1 MAAKDLYEKDFYA
14 ILGVDK
20 KASGEE
26 IKKKYRSLARELHP
40 DKTKGDDALE
50 EKFKAVSEAY
60 DILSDSKKRAEY
72 DEARSLFEGGGFRG
86 PMGGHGG
93 HGGGDF
99 SDLFG
104 GGSPNDIFANLFG
117 GGGVR
122 RGPRKGQDLQTEST
136 ITFKEAIIGT
146 TLELKLSLDGGKP
159 QTITA
164 RVPAGVN
171 DGAKIRVK
179 GKGAPGE
186 AGPGDLFIL
195 LHVKP
200 HPIFSR
206 KAENIL
212 LTLPVTFVEAT
223 LGADIKVPT
232 LDGEEVTVR
241 LAPGTPNGRTL
252 RVKGRGIKKGS
263 ITGDLLATIEVQVP
277 QKIED
282 DASEALKKFADAT
295 ASHDVRMEFRA
306 KASQ

>member
-20 KASGEE
+20 KAGADE

-72 DEARSLFEGGGFRG
+72 DEARSLFERGGFRG
-86 PMGGHGG
+86 PMGGQG
-93 HGGGDF
+93 GGGDF

-146 TLELKLSLDGGKP
+146 TLGLKLPGDDGKT

-195 LHVKP
+195 LHVKA

-206 KAENIL
+206 KGENIL

-232 LDGEEVTVR
+232 LDGDEVTLR

-263 ITGDLLATIEVQVP
+263 VTGDLLATIEVQVP
-277 QKIED
+277 QKIEG